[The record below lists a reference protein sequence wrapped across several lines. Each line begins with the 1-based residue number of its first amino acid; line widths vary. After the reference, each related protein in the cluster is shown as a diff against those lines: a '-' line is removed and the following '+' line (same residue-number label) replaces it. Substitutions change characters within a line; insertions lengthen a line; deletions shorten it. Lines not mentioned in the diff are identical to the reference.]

1 MDYDLV
7 LIASSLSESD
17 VAIVERAFKAP
28 LSGKSSGGG
37 SSGSGVSPMLVGM
50 ADVRAAARSA
60 DGHMI
65 AAQGRGGG
73 GANTGSGS
81 DAGGGGGAGGGAYE
95 RLAQVKWASKLG
107 NGKCVTLDPASRR
120 VLLPSERH
128 ANATSC
134 CLAKPLASKHLEALG
149 DLLAKQRRAAAAAG
163 RGGNNSNGNSSGGA
177 QTGSGWSMR
186 SLLEALIQGGNDGR
200 RGNFVA
206 GCVDLG
212 ALSGAQANAIA
223 GLKARKHGDA
233 AVRASGEVSGDLA
246 LNFGF
251 TLPGQEASWRGIKL
265 DRSGLLELGGA
276 T

>member
-17 VAIVERAFKAP
+17 VVIVERAFKAP

-37 SSGSGVSPMLVGM
+37 GGAGPMLVGM

-65 AAQGRGGG
+65 V
-73 GANTGSGS
+73 
-81 DAGGGGGAGGGAYE
+81 AGGEDSGGGGAYE
-95 RLAQVKWASKLG
+95 RLAQVKWAAKLG
-107 NGKCVTLDPASRR
+107 NGKCITLDPASRR

-134 CLAKPLASKHLEALG
+134 CLAKPLASKHLDALG
-149 DLLAKQRRAAAAAG
+149 DLLTKQRRAAAVG
-163 RGGNNSNGNSSGGA
+163 SGGNASMDSP
-177 QTGSGWSMR
+177 TGSGWSAR
-186 SLLEALIQGGNDGR
+186 SLLQALIQGGNDGR
-200 RGNFVA
+200 RGHFVA

-212 ALSGAQANAIA
+212 ALAGAQANAIA
-223 GLKARKHGDA
+223 GLNARKHGDA
-233 AVRASGEVSGDLA
+233 AAAAGGGVRGSGETGGGDLA
-246 LNFGF
+246 LSFGF
-251 TLPGQEASWRGIKL
+251 TLPGQEASWRGTKL
-265 DRSGLLELGGA
+265 DRSGLLEAGGA